1 LVTDCA
7 CRFVNYYEA
16 SGASITEMI
25 KVIAI
30 ILVLATSLTL
40 VILPA
45 CAAAGDNFDAINWYN
60 KGVELAET
68 GNYQDALT
76 ATERSL
82 DIQPNFSLAWTSKS
96 GILNMLGRYSEAL
109 QASEHAITLQPDD
122 VYAYCNRADALIG
135 LGRFDEAVQTA
146 EKALTI
152 SPGLPEAVNIKAR
165 AMSLNSGQIPQITT
179 KSTPFGILPSILG
192 VCIAAGLYYSVRR
205 RE

>member
-1 LVTDCA
+1 MVTDCA
-7 CRFVNYYEA
+7 YRFVNNYEA
-16 SGASITEMI
+16 SGTSTIEMI
-25 KVIAI
+25 KVIAV

-40 VILPA
+40 LILPA
-45 CAAAGDNFDAINWYN
+45 GTAAEDNFDAINWYN

-96 GILNMLGRYSEAL
+96 GILIMLGRYSEAL

-135 LGRFDEAVQTA
+135 LGRFDEAIRTA
-146 EKALTI
+146 EKALAI
-152 SPGLPEAVNIKAR
+152 SPGLPEAVNIRAR
-165 AMSLNSGQIPQITT
+165 AMSLYPGHIPQGTI

-192 VCIAAGLYYSVRR
+192 ACIAAGLYYSVRR